1 MKLKSCFKLTHTLLL
16 LSSIPVSFIAF
27 LPYAN
32 AQNKLEVIKK
42 QPYSRKITGEIKP
55 STKPVNTPL
64 QTDGITIITPF
75 ETNSRTTPRAIA
87 SPANN
92 VSTFNITVVKNPF
105 YIILYDPGT
114 IDGDIVRLIINGR
127 IRKDSIIL
135 TGAKL
140 EIPTDLK
147 PGVNRIEVVAL
158 NQGSISPNTVGIEY
172 RADQVLAKRTTG
184 VQLDLLPGAS
194 YVTSV
199 GFPQI
204 ALCLTNFTFPCTT
217 RIYPE
222 SAQHV
227 LEAQG
232 TPPQPITAA
241 FKGTGNPLRLEYPR
255 LLTIDRGA
263 LNDKSR
269 VRRYVSTRNYV
280 CPDKSQDKDEYPGAV
295 FEENNYS
302 AHIKCINLSDN
313 RGSGNSYGMQINKY
327 KVSPTSPPVK
337 LDDKDVIEF
346 VILR

>member
-1 MKLKSCFKLTHTLLL
+1 MKLKSCFKLTHILLS

-32 AQNKLEVIKK
+32 AQNQLEVIKK

-75 ETNSRTTPRAIA
+75 ETNSRTSRAVA

-105 YIILYDPGT
+105 YITLYDPGVV
-114 IDGDIVRLIINGR
+114 DGDIVRLIVNGKVR
-127 IRKDSIIL
+127 MNSIIL

-184 VQLDLLPGAS
+184 VQLDLLPGTS

-217 RIYPE
+217 QTYPE

-232 TPPQPITAA
+232 RPPQPITAPL
-241 FKGTGNPLRLEYPR
+241 KGVGNPLRPEYPR
-255 LLTIDRGA
+255 LLTIDRDRSTA
-263 LNDKSR
+263 
-269 VRRYVSTRNYV
+269 RRYVSTRSYV
-280 CPDKSQDKDEYPGAV
+280 CPNSSVIDKDEYPGAV

-302 AHIKCINLSDN
+302 AHIKCISKGDN
-313 RGSGNSYGMQINKY
+313 RGAGNSYGMQINRY
-327 KVSPTSPPVK
+327 RVTPTSQPVK
-337 LDDKDVIEF
+337 LADNDVIEF